1 MAADATRTADAGRDG
16 PFVSAALAGEALAG
30 EAPANE
36 AFIDRASND
45 RASNDRAVIVA
56 AP

>member
-16 PFVSAALAGEALAG
+16 PFVSAALAG